1 MPRFVTVAVWM
12 ILLAYPAAAQ
22 GDHAKKKDAAKKKGE
37 AKPQAAASDVDAS
50 EPVAMPAPV
59 TTAHE
64 SRYHSLKYRATAG
77 TLPLQKEDGTKR
89 ADVFYVAYERA
100 DVTDSTQ
107 RPLTFVF
114 NGGPGSSSVWLHL
127 GTVGPRR
134 VQTAD
139 DGHPLPPPGRV
150 IDNEETWLDFTD
162 LVFVDPVG
170 TGYSRPAKG
179 HKQKEFSGLK
189 EDTESVGEFIRLYTT
204 RAKRWSSPKF
214 LAGESYGTTRA
225 ASLADHLQQRYGF
238 YLSGVVLISSV
249 LNFQT
254 IRADTGNDLPSVL
267 FLPGYTATAFYHGR
281 LEKELQSD
289 LKTTLAQAERFAIET
304 YLPALAKGDTLEA
317 SERAAVLKGL
327 ARFTGLSET
336 YLAQSNLRVRLS
348 RFAKELLR
356 DQGKTVG
363 RLDSR
368 FLGRDRDHT
377 GGNYE
382 YDPAMAAIRG
392 PFSAALESYIRG
404 ELKYECDR
412 TYEIMTGKVHPWSFK
427 SHENRYVNV
436 SENLRRAMVKN
447 RHLKVLVTS
456 GYFDLAT
463 PYFAADYTLSH
474 LGLPAALRKNISVR
488 YYEAGHMMYIHTASR
503 QKMRKDVA
511 GFYAD
516 ASAKREQ

>member
-1 MPRFVTVAVWM
+1 MRRFVTAATWM
-12 ILLAYPAAAQ
+12 ILFAYSAAAQ
-22 GDHAKKKDAAKKKGE
+22 GDEAEPKKAAD
-37 AKPQAAASDVDAS
+37 AKPRAAAATDAS
-50 EPVAMPAPV
+50 EPVAMPAPI
-59 TTAHE
+59 TTGHE
-64 SRYHSLKYRATAG
+64 SKYRSLKYRATAG

-89 ADVFYVAYERA
+89 ADVFFVAYEKAGVQDR
-100 DVTDSTQ
+100 SK

-134 VQTAD
+134 VQTTK

-238 YLSGVVLISSV
+238 YLNGVVLISAV

-254 IRADTGNDLPSVL
+254 IRPDTGNDLPSVL
-267 FLPGYTATAFYHGR
+267 FLPAYTATAFYHGR
-281 LEKELQSD
+281 LDKDLQSD
-289 LKTTLAQAERFAIET
+289 LKSTLAQAERFAIET
-304 YLPALAKGDTLEA
+304 YLPALAKGDTLPA
-317 SERAAVLKGL
+317 PERAIVLKGL

-336 YLAQSNLRVRLS
+336 YLDQSNLRVRLS

-356 DQGKTVG
+356 DQGKTIG
-363 RLDSR
+363 RLDGR
-368 FLGRDRDHT
+368 FLGQDRDDA

-392 PFSAALESYIRG
+392 PFSAALQSYIRG

-427 SHENRYVNV
+427 QHENRYVNV
-436 SENLRRAMVKN
+436 GENLRRAMVKN

-456 GYFDLAT
+456 GYYDLAT

-474 LGLPAALRKNISVR
+474 LGLPAALRRNISVR

-503 QKMRKDVA
+503 LRMRKDVA
-511 GFYAD
+511 DFYAD